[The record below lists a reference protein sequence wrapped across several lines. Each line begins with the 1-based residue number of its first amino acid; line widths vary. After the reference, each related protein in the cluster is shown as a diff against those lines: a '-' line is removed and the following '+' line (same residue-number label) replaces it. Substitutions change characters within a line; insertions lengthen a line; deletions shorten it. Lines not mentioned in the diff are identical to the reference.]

1 MISAEERYQKKTTSI
16 LGSEMA
22 YVDEGEGDPI
32 VFLHGNPTSSY
43 LWRNVMP
50 HLKGLGRCIAPDL
63 IGMGDSAKLADSGPA
78 SYTFVQHRDYVDAL
92 LQTLG
97 VTKNVVFVVH
107 DWGSALGFHW
117 AHRNESA
124 VQGIAY
130 MEAITRTLTWSAWP
144 EQSRKL
150 FQGFRSPAGDKLVL
164 EDNIF
169 VEKVL
174 PGSVARGLT
183 DDEMNVY
190 RRPYTEAGESRR
202 PTLTWPRQIPIDGE
216 PEDVTQIV
224 ADYQA
229 WLPTSDVPKLF
240 VNADPGAII
249 QGPVREFCRT
259 FANQREVTVKGVH
272 FIQEDSPDE
281 IGQAVADFVKELR
294 G

>member
-1 MISAEERYQKKTTSI
+1 
-16 LGSEMA
+16 
-22 YVDEGEGDPI
+22 
-32 VFLHGNPTSSY
+32 
-43 LWRNVMP
+43 
-50 HLKGLGRCIAPDL
+50 
-63 IGMGDSAKLADSGPA
+63 MGDSAKLADSGPD
-78 SYTFVQHRDYVDAL
+78 SYTFVQHRDHIDAL
-92 LQTLG
+92 LETLG

-117 AHRNESA
+117 ARRNEGA

-130 MEAITRTLTWSAWP
+130 MEGIVGTMSWSAFP
-144 EQSRKL
+144 EQSRPL

-164 EDNIF
+164 ENNIF
-169 VEKVL
+169 VERVL
-174 PGSVARGLT
+174 PGSILRGLT
-183 DDEMNVY
+183 DEEMSVY

-202 PTLTWPRQIPIDGE
+202 PTLTWPRQLPIDGD
-216 PEDVTQIV
+216 PADVSEII

-229 WLPTSDVPKLF
+229 WLPASKIPKLF

-249 QGPVREFCRT
+249 QGPVREHCRS